1 MLIENLTTVDRDNVE
16 PQLQALPAPL
26 GQQVLDEVAE
36 RIGTGEIKNV
46 IAYLLATLK
55 RARNGQFN
63 SKAGATKRMQQP
75 KPQPVGATEPVP
87 AQTQG
92 KNQRA
97 SAENIA
103 RVVAGIRA
111 AYRQ

>member
-1 MLIENLTTVDRDNVE
+1 MLIENLATVDRDNVE
-16 PQLQALPAPL
+16 PQLKALPAPL

-63 SKAGATKRMQQP
+63 STVGEGKRGQP
-75 KPQPVGATEPVP
+75 PKSQPLPEPV
-87 AQTQG
+87 QVQSQG

-97 SAENIA
+97 SAESIA
-103 RVVAGIRA
+103 QVMAEIRA
-111 AYRQ
+111 AYKR